1 MTAVSTY
8 VAERARKFHS
18 LSLQRIAT
26 VGQNQIAEQLQV
38 SEATVSRFVG
48 TDLERACHVLSILG
62 LKVVP
67 AEMKCYP
74 KDQIDAIFTL
84 ARASMNRVADVEQ
97 LSFES

>member
-1 MTAVSTY
+1 MNPVSST
-8 VAERARKFHS
+8 VAERARKFHA
-18 LSLQRIAT
+18 LALQRMAT
-26 VGQNQIAEQLQV
+26 LGQRQVAEELRV
-38 SEATVSRFVG
+38 SEATMSRFVSA
-48 TDLERACHVLSILG
+48 DLERASHVLAILG

-97 LSFES
+97 LSFEV